1 MPVDG
6 SELLFSMYLV
16 KRFHVSSIHLSGIYC
31 SLKLQKVVDLGISI
45 QALPVY
51 NRFAV
56 VTPGMSPG
64 NTPGN
69 ISQ

>member
-6 SELLFSMYLV
+6 SKLLFSTSLV
-16 KRFHVSSIHLSGIYC
+16 KRFYVSIIHLSGICC
-31 SLKLQKVVDLGISI
+31 SLKLQKVVNSVISI
-45 QALPVY
+45 AALPVY

-69 ISQ
+69 IRQ

>member
-1 MPVDG
+1 MPVGG

-16 KRFHVSSIHLSGIYC
+16 KGFHVSIIHLSGIYC
-31 SLKLQKVVDLGISI
+31 SLKLQKVVDSVISI
-45 QALPVY
+45 QLLTMY

-69 ISQ
+69 IRQ